1 MTKRIF
7 DDIRETVQI
16 DFISKNL
23 AEILFRQRQ
32 KDNLSQR
39 KFLQKY
45 FEFNKY
51 TNSGGELS
59 LANLKR
65 YEKAYNTKKH
75 EFRPQKQKVKKIFN
89 TVKAM
94 PVVEEI
100 YKEQLYDNLFDND
113 SKDLGKNLKSLGLF
127 DCIEVGTDRV
137 LAMRA
142 IREQFGEKFTQN
154 TLLEW
159 VFYNAKIELNGKPGA
174 IIKKEWETR
183 KDVYKE

>member
-65 YEKAYNTKKH
+65 YEKAYKTKEY
-75 EFRPQKQKVKKIFN
+75 EFRPQKQKVRKIFN

-100 YKEQLYDNLFDND
+100 YKEQLYDNLFEND
-113 SKDLGKNLKSLGLF
+113 SKDLGKNLESLGLF
-127 DCIEVGTDRV
+127 DCIEDATDIV
-137 LAMRA
+137 LAMRDTQE
-142 IREQFGEKFTQN
+142 RLGKKYTQN
-154 TLLEW
+154 SLLEW
-159 VFYNAKIELNGKPGA
+159 LFYNAELALNEKPRGLVE
-174 IIKKEWETR
+174 KEWKTR
-183 KDVYKE
+183 KDVYK